1 MNKKIIIKHLKKAF
15 IFLLTSLF
23 LLINNQVLK
32 ASSEKDLILVL
43 DTSLTMAGYGQG
55 SKNILPQVKD
65 SLPQFIEQLEKN
77 DSVTLITFDTDVK
90 IYPTIYISSKKS
102 KESLIDY
109 IKNIKA
115 TGAWTYTSMMMKTV
129 FQKAQELEAKDK
141 DRQRIIVVMT
151 DTLDDPP
158 PGKLADRLNIKEIG
172 KRYKDKDWFIF
183 YVNFGDAV
191 KNNPK
196 LAKMQKELQANIS
209 KFTNVIDAK
218 TSPIKSTDKQTGAKT
233 AKTNEKLIKKTIEE
247 ELPDNISKMTEKKV
261 EIAKDGAFPIIPLLI
276 AFLVIAIVLAIIY
289 YIKTVSGLK
298 VSGKLEYW
306 DHTLLSPYFENYD
319 LTKQNAKE
327 ILVGPKNTYNL
338 TIRDIEISDPF
349 KITAIKAN
357 GEVNNNLQAGKGY
370 LIEYVNRESG
380 GYLKNGDIFRVANYT
395 FKYISK

>member
-1 MNKKIIIKHLKKAF
+1 MNKKIIIKQLKKAF
-15 IFLLTSLF
+15 IFLLTSSF
-23 LLINNQVLK
+23 LLINNQVLQ

-43 DTSLTMAGYGQG
+43 DTSLTMAGYGKG
-55 SKNILPQVKD
+55 STNILPQVKE

-183 YVNFGDAV
+183 YVNFGDAI

-218 TSPIKSTDKQTGAKT
+218 T
-233 AKTNEKLIKKTIEE
+233 NEKLIKKTIEK
-247 ELPDNISKMTEKKV
+247 ELPENISKMTDKKT
-261 EIAKDGAFPIIPLLI
+261 EIAKEGAFPVIPLLI
-276 AFLVIAIVLAIIY
+276 ALLVIAIVLAIIY

-306 DHTLLSPYFENYD
+306 DHSLLSPYFENYD
-319 LTKQNAKE
+319 LTKQNVKE

-338 TIRDIEISDPF
+338 TIRDLEISDPF

-395 FKYISK
+395 FKYTSK